1 MHEVSNTLLTA
12 ESDALVLFGATGD
25 LARKKIYPALLQL
38 VRRSQLNI
46 PVIGVA
52 RGGWTLERLRAHIR
66 SSLENDRHFD
76 ETTFARLSGLLRFVD
91 VEYRD
96 PALFGRLCAALG
108 SARRP
113 LFYLAIPPAMFPD
126 VVQGLGALPC
136 RSSSRVVVEKPFGR
150 SLESAL
156 HLNRVLHQS
165 FDESAVFR
173 IDHFLGKEA
182 VQNLLFFRFENAF
195 MEPIWNRNYVESVQ
209 VTMAETLGVDGR
221 GRFYEE
227 VGAIRDVVQNHLL
240 QVVANLAM
248 EPPSGAD
255 REAMRDERVKVLRT
269 IRTLAAGDVVR
280 GQYHGYRDEAGVSA
294 DSRVETFAAMTLYLD
309 SWRWAGV
316 PFFIRAGKR
325 LPVNGTEVVV
335 TLRRPP
341 QQLFAEPTPP
351 QSNYLRFSLG
361 PGDDTIAIGA
371 RVKRRGIETRGEAI
385 ELEVSNAGKDDLQA
399 YERLIGDA
407 LRGDATLFARQ
418 DSVAEAWRI
427 VDAVLDPASAPIGY
441 PAGTWGPAEALSLP
455 SGCGGWRAPR

>member
-1 MHEVSNTLLTA
+1 MNPPA
-12 ESDALVLFGATGD
+12 SDALVLFGATGD

-38 VRRSQLNI
+38 VRRSNLNI

-52 RGGWTLERLRAHIR
+52 RGGWTLERLRDHMR

-76 ETTFARLSGLLRFVD
+76 ETIFARLSGLLRFVD
-91 VEYRD
+91 GEYRD
-96 PALFGRLCAALG
+96 PALFGRLCEALG

-126 VVQGLGALPC
+126 VVQGLGTLPC
-136 RSSSRVVVEKPFGR
+136 RPSSRVVVEKPFGR
-150 SLESAL
+150 SLDSAL
-156 HLNRVLHQS
+156 HLNRVLHQT

-195 MEPIWNRNYVESVQ
+195 MEPIWNRNHVESVQ
-209 VTMAETLGVDGR
+209 VTMAEAFGVDGR

-227 VGAIRDVVQNHLL
+227 VGAMRDVVQNHLL

-248 EPPSGAD
+248 EPPVGSAAGP
-255 REAMRDERVKVLRT
+255 MRDERAKVLRA
-269 IRTLAAGDVVR
+269 IRPLAAHDLVR
-280 GQYHGYRDEAGVSA
+280 GQYRGYCSEPGVAA
-294 DSRVETFAAMTLYLD
+294 DSCTETFVALRIHLD

-325 LPVNGTEVVV
+325 LPVTATEVVV

-341 QQLFAEPTPP
+341 QQIFPESTPS
-351 QSNYLRFSLG
+351 QSNFLRFRLG
-361 PGDDTIAIGA
+361 PGEDSIALGA
-371 RVKRRGIETRGEAI
+371 RVKRRGVANLGESV
-385 ELEVSNAGKDDLQA
+385 ELAVCNSGRDDLQA

-407 LRGDATLFARQ
+407 IKGDAALFARQ
-418 DSVAEAWRI
+418 DSVEEAWRI
-427 VDAVLDPASAPIGY
+427 VDPVLDSDTPPLAYDQGS
-441 PAGTWGPAEALSLP
+441 WGPAESQAMLATL
-455 SGCGGWRAPR
+455 GGWRNPRADPQH